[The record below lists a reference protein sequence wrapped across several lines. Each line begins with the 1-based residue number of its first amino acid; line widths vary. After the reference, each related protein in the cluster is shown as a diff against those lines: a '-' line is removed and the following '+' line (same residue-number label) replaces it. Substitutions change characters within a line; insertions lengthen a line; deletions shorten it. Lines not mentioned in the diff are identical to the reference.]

1 MLDACRPPVV
11 ADALSAPGGIYVSTC
26 GWTVPWLVSPLGLCC
41 HICCLSGGPSAQG
54 RCHQKVMEDKRRW
67 VNASAS
73 LFYKGWSSKG
83 DAYEKAHQGC
93 LCSGEQH
100 ISQQEWDCES
110 RRGRP
115 LLEGRQRKKSAFS
128 ENTSG
133 ETATPDKAPPALSF
147 LSLSSLGCEVISS
160 VQSFPIPGMALPGIF
175 CSQNPLVCRDTA
187 LSMAREGRDPQ
198 EVALIG
204 CR

>member
-1 MLDACRPPVV
+1 MPQPPY
-11 ADALSAPGGIYVSTC
+11 SPRGGAPKGTRMRRLIT
-26 GWTVPWLVSPLGLCC
+26 GW
-41 HICCLSGGPSAQG
+41 
-54 RCHQKVMEDKRRW
+54 
-67 VNASAS
+67 
-73 LFYKGWSSKG
+73 
-83 DAYEKAHQGC
+83 
-93 LCSGEQH
+93 LCSGQQH
-100 ISQQEWDCES
+100 TSQQEWDCES

-115 LLEGRQRKKSAFS
+115 VLEGRQRKKGAFS

-147 LSLSSLGCEVISS
+147 LSLSSLGCEVVSS
-160 VQSFPIPGMALPGIF
+160 VQSFPIRGIALPGIF

-187 LSMAREGRDPQ
+187 LSMAREVRDPQ